1 MKKNDFIL
9 KTENWLVENDLIEP
23 EYRLSF
29 EQIQKK
35 SAQDYI
41 SLVYWGLQDKA
52 PSLLSEFKRRI
63 KEAKLR
69 NIDINCKEEK
79 NSGKQ

>member
-9 KTENWLVENDLIEP
+9 KTEDWLVENDLIEP
-23 EYRLSF
+23 EYKLSF
-29 EQIQKK
+29 EQIQNK
-35 SAQDYI
+35 SVQEYI

-63 KEAKLR
+63 EASKLR
-69 NIDINCKEEK
+69 NVKINF
-79 NSGKQ
+79 